1 MFKKILIQISLI
13 ILVILIVFFFF
24 TKYLKKESLELESG
38 INNINE
44 SEKNSIQE
52 LSYES
57 TDAEGR
63 KYLIT
68 ALNGALDQENNNTI
82 SMNKVAAK
90 IILTD
95 GNIINI
101 ISDKAKYNNVTL
113 NTDFEKNVK
122 MSFLDHKI
130 NCDIIKIT
138 FTSDILE
145 AYNNLTYQNLD
156 LIMSA
161 DKIEIN
167 LKTKNSKIFNFDQKN
182 VNIRKING
190 SN

>member
-1 MFKKILIQISLI
+1 
-13 ILVILIVFFFF
+13 
-24 TKYLKKESLELESG
+24 
-38 INNINE
+38 
-44 SEKNSIQE
+44 
-52 LSYES
+52 
-57 TDAEGR
+57 
-63 KYLIT
+63 
-68 ALNGALDQENNNTI
+68 
-82 SMNKVAAK
+82 MNKVAAK

-182 VNIRKING
+182 VSIRKING

>member
-1 MFKKILIQISLI
+1 MINKGKLTEF
-13 ILVILIVFFFF
+13 
-24 TKYLKKESLELESG
+24 LEFRDNYPLGSKT
-38 INNINE
+38 NNINE

-63 KYLIT
+63 KYLIS